1 MGDDCTQCT
10 HLLPGTNTKLASRY
24 ACSALPSRPA
34 LTSVPQA
41 IDALEECHVEHNVAK
56 FWGVCN
62 GFKDALDECLK
73 QEVRPNQ
80 CKCFPVAMCS
90 KTLLVSYFALF
101 SATMRP
107 Q

>member
-1 MGDDCTQCT
+1 MGRRLRTQCT

-24 ACSALPSRPA
+24 AFSALPSRPA

-73 QEVRPNQ
+73 QEKKPIRKKALEEAREARKKWEEAKSVR
-80 CKCFPVAMCS
+80 K
-90 KTLLVSYFALF
+90 
-101 SATMRP
+101 
-107 Q
+107 